1 VDEQPVEV
9 AAPAADE
16 TIRSRISGI
25 FSEVDGFRQI
35 EVGVRSGVVTLSGEV
50 PNSRT
55 RDDALAL
62 VRRTDGVVL
71 VQDRLT
77 ETTAVGEQLS
87 PAFDKIRELLQALV
101 KKLPLIGIALVTF
114 AAFVLLANFIFRR
127 ESWFERLRLS
137 KLAETL
143 VRRLVRITV
152 VGIGFV
158 LALEVLDATAI
169 VGAVLGAAGLV
180 GLAIGFAFKNIL
192 ENYLAGILLST
203 RNPFDL
209 GDVIEI
215 RGNTGKVAVLTARD
229 TVLVTLDGN
238 HLRVPNSIVINS
250 ELLNFTRNPRRRFE
264 FLVGVSV
271 DLDVN
276 AARRIGLAA
285 LARHPGIVADP
296 KPIAL
301 VDNLGDST
309 VNLKFLAWMD
319 QTEHDFAKSRSEA
332 IRLVKEAFDREGIE
346 MPEPIY
352 RIQLR
357 DAGVLHADKDSAAA
371 AKSARAAPPAE
382 GSGEISGED
391 VSADDTIDRQIAEEQ
406 RDSEEENLLPPP
418 GQEEGEKR

>member
-1 VDEQPVEV
+1 
-9 AAPAADE
+9 
-16 TIRSRISGI
+16 
-25 FSEVDGFRQI
+25 
-35 EVGVRSGVVTLSGEV
+35 
-50 PNSRT
+50 
-55 RDDALAL
+55 
-62 VRRTDGVVL
+62 
-71 VQDRLT
+71 
-77 ETTAVGEQLS
+77 
-87 PAFDKIRELLQALV
+87 
-101 KKLPLIGIALVTF
+101 
-114 AAFVLLANFIFRR
+114 
-127 ESWFERLRLS
+127 
-137 KLAETL
+137 
-143 VRRLVRITV
+143 
-152 VGIGFV
+152 
-158 LALEVLDATAI
+158 
-169 VGAVLGAAGLV
+169 V

-203 RNPFDL
+203 SNPFDL
-209 GDVIEI
+209 GDVVEI
-215 RGNTGKVAVLTARD
+215 RGNTGKVALLTARD

-238 HLRVPNSIVINS
+238 HLRIPNSIVINS

-285 LARHPGIVADP
+285 LAHHPGIVADP

-301 VDNLGDST
+301 IDNLGDST

-319 QTEHDFAKSRSEA
+319 QTKHDFAKSRSEA

-357 DAGVLHADKDSAAA
+357 DAGALHADKDSAAA
-371 AKSARAAPPAE
+371 AKPARAAPAAE
-382 GSGEISGED
+382 SSDEITGED